1 MRKHAALAL
10 VLGSLVAAPGG
21 AGAAEGHLADAVNR
35 QVLRV
40 CATPANLP
48 YSDEKGEGFENKIA
62 QLVSDELKRS
72 KVEYTWFP
80 QGTGFVRKTLSE
92 KRCDLIMGTVQADE
106 FTLNTNPY
114 YRTTYAL
121 ITKPGSDLANVTSIL
136 DPKLK
141 GKKVGIQ
148 AGAPAADYVAKAG
161 LMQDAKSYLFI
172 VDTRYQ
178 NPMQDMVNDVRSG
191 EIDVGILW
199 GPHAGWYAKRGEGE
213 KLNVMPMLEEKQ
225 PGLPRLEY
233 RITMGV
239 RVNETAWKHEIN
251 NVIAKRQGD
260 IDKILLDYG
269 VPIIDEDNKLIT
281 EPRYAKGTN

>member
-1 MRKHAALAL
+1 MRIRAVLAFA
-10 VLGSLVAAPGG
+10 LGSLVAASG
-21 AGAAEGHLADAVNR
+21 ASAAEGRLADAVNR
-35 QVLRV
+35 TVLRV

-62 QLVSDELKRS
+62 HILAEELGRKG
-72 KVEYTWFP
+72 VEYTWFP
-80 QGTGFVRKTLSE
+80 QGMGFVRKTLAE

-106 FTLNTNPY
+106 LTLNTNPY

-121 ITKPGSDLANVTSIL
+121 VTKKGSGLEDITSIL
-136 DPKLK
+136 DPRLK
-141 GKKVGIQ
+141 GKRVGIQ

-172 VDTRYQ
+172 VDTRYE
-178 NPMQDMVNDVRSG
+178 NPMQDMTNDVRSG

-199 GPHAGWYAKRGEGE
+199 GPHAGWYAKHGGEE
-213 KLNVMPMLEEKQ
+213 LHVSPMLEAKQ
-225 PGLPRLEY
+225 PGLPNLEY

-239 RVNETAWKHEIN
+239 RANEIAWKHEVN
-251 NVIAKRQGD
+251 NAIAKRQGD

-269 VPIIDEDNKLIT
+269 VPLVDEDNKLIT
-281 EPRYAKGTN
+281 QPRSPTKSTN

>member
-1 MRKHAALAL
+1 MRTRAVFAF

-35 QVLRV
+35 NVLRV

-48 YSDEKGEGFENKIA
+48 YSDEKGDGFENKIA
-62 QLVSDELKRS
+62 QLVAEELKRPS
-72 KVEYTWFP
+72 VEYTWFP
-80 QGTGFVRKTLSE
+80 QGLGFVRKTLSE

-106 FTLNTNPY
+106 FTLNTNHY

-121 ITKPGSDLANVTSIL
+121 IVKKGGGLEDVKSIF

-141 GKKVGIQ
+141 GKVIGVQ
-148 AGAPAADYVAKAG
+148 AGAPAADHVAKAG
-161 LMQDAKSYLFI
+161 LMPTARPYRFI
-172 VDTRYQ
+172 VDTRYE
-178 NPMQDMVNDVRSG
+178 NPAQEMANDVRKG
-191 EIDVGILW
+191 EIDIGVLW
-199 GPHAGWYAKRGEGE
+199 GPLAGWYAKQGGEALVVIPIVEPPRPNTE
-213 KLNVMPMLEEKQ
+213 K
-225 PGLPRLEY
+225 LEY

-239 RVNETAWKHEIN
+239 RAGETAWKHEIN
-251 NVIAKRQGD
+251 DVIAKRQGD

-269 VPIIDEDNKLIT
+269 VPLIDEDNKLIT

>member
-1 MRKHAALAL
+1 MKLKAALTL
-10 VLGSLVAAPGG
+10 LIGSLTAASGG
-21 AGAAEGHLADAVNR
+21 AWAAEGHLADAVNR
-35 QVLRV
+35 NVLRV

-48 YSDEKGEGFENKIA
+48 YSNEKGEGFENKIA
-62 QLVSDELKRS
+62 QIVADELKRKS
-72 KVEYTWFP
+72 VEYTWFP
-80 QGTGFVRKTLSE
+80 QGTGFVRKTLTE

-106 FTLNTNPY
+106 FTLNTNHY

-121 ITKPGSDLANVTSIL
+121 ITKKGSGLEGVTSIL

-141 GKKVGIQ
+141 DKRVGIQ

-161 LMQDAKSYLFI
+161 LMPNAKSYLFI

-178 NPMQDMVNDVRSG
+178 NPMQDMMNDLRSG

-199 GPHAGWYAKRGEGE
+199 GPHAGWYANHGGEA
-213 KLNVMPMLEEKQ
+213 LNVQPMLEEKK

-239 RVNETAWKHEIN
+239 RANEATWKHEIN

-281 EPRYAKGTN
+281 EPRMPKGTN